1 METGKVFDRGCV
13 AVGLGEILWDML
25 PGGKRLGGAPAN
37 FAYHCHALGA
47 EAKVLSAI
55 GDDALGREVIDEL
68 NAKGI
73 DVDGIGTNAHPTG
86 TVEVS
91 VSDSGNARYTFKE
104 NAAWDHIELSEGAEK
119 LARRCDA
126 VCFGSLA
133 QRAAV
138 SRKSIEGFLSRTR
151 PDCLRVFDINLRQ
164 SYYSRD
170 IIESSLMRANV
181 FKLSDD
187 ELEVLRSL
195 LDLLGSAEAALRQI
209 LVRYELDLIALTAGA
224 AGSTML
230 DAEHIDHCR
239 GILVEVKNTVGAGD
253 SFTAMMAMG
262 RLCGLGLDEINRLAG
277 KAAAF
282 VCTQDGAMP
291 ALDAELVAE
300 LRKASS

>member
-1 METGKVFDRGCV
+1 MSAGKVFDHSRL

-55 GDDALGREVIDEL
+55 GDDELGTEVIDQL

-73 DVDGIGTNAHPTG
+73 DVDHIGTNAHPTG
-86 TVEVS
+86 AVEVS
-91 VSDSGNARYTFKE
+91 VSASGNACYTFTE
-104 NAAWDHIELSEGAEK
+104 NAAWDHIELSERAEE
-119 LARRCDA
+119 LARKCDA

-133 QRAAV
+133 QRGPV
-138 SRKSIEGFLSRTR
+138 SRKSIEGFLSKTR
-151 PDCLRVFDINLRQ
+151 ADCLRVFDINLRQ
-164 SYYSRD
+164 NYYSKD
-170 IIESSLMRANV
+170 IIESSLRTANV

-195 LDLLGSAEAALRQI
+195 LDLSGSAEAALRQI
-209 LVRYELDLIALTAGA
+209 LERYELDLIALTAGA

-230 DAEHIDHCR
+230 DADHLDHCQ
-239 GILVEVKNTVGAGD
+239 GISVEVKNTVGAGD
-253 SFTAMMAMG
+253 SFTAMMVMG
-262 RLCGLGLDEINRLAG
+262 RLSGLRLDEINRLAG
-277 KAAAF
+277 KTAAF

-291 ALDAELVAE
+291 VLPAELIAE
-300 LRKASS
+300 LERACS